1 MVFNPIYTADTTT
14 GSKCSNF
21 ELMRYSNLGICP
33 KNLTFCVEST
43 GKFVLILTYRKGK
56 NVSRRKNVL
65 KELIISR
72 KVR

>member
-1 MVFNPIYTADTTT
+1 MTT

-21 ELMRYSNLGICP
+21 ELMRYFNPGIYP
-33 KNLTFCVEST
+33 KNLTFYVEST
-43 GKFVLILTYRKGK
+43 GKFILILTYRKGK
-56 NVSRRKNVL
+56 NVSGRKKVL